1 MSGGGPA
8 APDGAGGAGAAGGPD
23 DAMDGA
29 AGGTIRV
36 RVRLFARL
44 RELAGGREVSLELP
58 AGSVVEDAWRA
69 LAAERPAVAPMRP
82 HTRFAVNG
90 RYAAA
95 DAPLPDDAELACIPP
110 ISGGSGDGP
119 GDGAVASGTG
129 SEPVASPRELR
140 ILETRDEPFDAS
152 IIADLAARLATEEDG
167 AVVGFIGRTR
177 ITAGDPAP
185 GEEAEAARF
194 VGLPVDALEYEAL
207 EPLVLRV
214 LAEIADEAE
223 ARFGVRRLAIVHR
236 TGRVPL
242 GEAAVAIV
250 AVAPHRAEAF
260 DAAEYAMDETKA
272 RAPIWKA
279 EVHAGGHVWVGAPA
293 RSGPDAPDGKARAD
307 GAAPP
312 TAEERS

>member
-1 MSGGGPA
+1 MSGGG
-8 APDGAGGAGAAGGPD
+8 AGGAADGGVAP
-23 DAMDGA
+23 
-29 AGGTIRV
+29 GGVVRV

-44 RELAGGREVSLELP
+44 RELAGGREVPLELP

-69 LAAERPAVAPMRP
+69 LVAACPAVAPMRP

-90 RYAAA
+90 RYVAA

-110 ISGGSGDGP
+110 ISGGSEEGP
-119 GDGAVASGTG
+119 GDGAPDPPAGG
-129 SEPVASPRELR
+129 EPAASPREAR
-140 ILETRDEPFDAS
+140 ILEIRDEPFDAS
-152 IIADLAARLATEEDG
+152 IVAELAARLATDEDG

-185 GEEAEAARF
+185 GEEAEAARLA
-194 VGLPVDALEYEAL
+194 GLPVQALEYEAH
-207 EPLVLRV
+207 EPLVRRV
-214 LAEIADEAE
+214 LEEIADEAE
-223 ARFGVRRLAIVHR
+223 VRFGVRRLAIVHR

-279 EVHAGGHVWVGAPA
+279 EVRAGGHVWVGAPA
-293 RSGPDAPDGKARAD
+293 RPGPAD
-307 GAAPP
+307 GTDGEMPEDGATRPM
-312 TAEERS
+312 AEGRS

>member
-1 MSGGGPA
+1 MTGG
-8 APDGAGGAGAAGGPD
+8 GAGGSSGRDGGVT
-23 DAMDGA
+23 
-29 AGGTIRV
+29 GGTVRV

-44 RELAGGREVSLELP
+44 RELAGGREVPLELP

-69 LAAERPAVAPMRP
+69 LVAERPAVAPMRP

-90 RYAAA
+90 RYVAA
-95 DAPLPDDAELACIPP
+95 DTPLPDDAELACIPP
-110 ISGGSGDGP
+110 VSGGAGEVP
-119 GDGAVASGTG
+119 GYGTA
-129 SEPVASPRELR
+129 EPPAGGEQEASPREVR
-140 ILETRDEPFDAS
+140 ILEVRDGPFDAS
-152 IIADLAARLATEEDG
+152 IVADLAARLATDEDG
-167 AVVGFIGRTR
+167 AIVGFIGRTR

-194 VGLPVDALEYEAL
+194 AGLPVQALEYEAH
-207 EPLVLRV
+207 EPLVRRV
-214 LAEIADEAE
+214 LEEIADEAE

-260 DAAEYAMDETKA
+260 AAAEYAMDETKA

-279 EVHAGGHVWVGAPA
+279 EVHADGHVWVGAPA
-293 RSGPDAPDGKARAD
+293 RRGPADASD
-307 GAAPP
+307 GAALEDDAARPM
-312 TAEERS
+312 AEERS